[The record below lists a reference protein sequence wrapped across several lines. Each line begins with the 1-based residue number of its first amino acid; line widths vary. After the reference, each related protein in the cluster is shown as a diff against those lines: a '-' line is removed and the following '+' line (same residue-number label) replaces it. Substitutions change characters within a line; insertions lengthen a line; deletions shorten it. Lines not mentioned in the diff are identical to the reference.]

1 MAGQPITCGQHT
13 TRKDEVQRPTVRVRD
28 VIPALSKDVVNVDI
42 LGVACVGH
50 AMVADKRDV
59 DNVGEVPCL

>member
-1 MAGQPITCGQHT
+1 MAGQPMTRGQ
-13 TRKDEVQRPTVRVRD
+13 RAIRNDEIRRLTVRVRD
-28 VIPALSKDVVNVDI
+28 VIPALSKNVVNVDI

-50 AMVADKRDV
+50 AMVADKHDV